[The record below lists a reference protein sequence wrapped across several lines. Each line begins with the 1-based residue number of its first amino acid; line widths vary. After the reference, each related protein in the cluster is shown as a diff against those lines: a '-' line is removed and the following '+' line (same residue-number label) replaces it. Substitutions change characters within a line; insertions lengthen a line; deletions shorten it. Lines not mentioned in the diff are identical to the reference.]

1 MMDFEIVKSLRHGL
15 QGSGQIF
22 ERTNVLPVRPVST
35 EPFKSVTGLQHC
47 LHTPSDQVKNS
58 HGSAGPVQTRR
69 GFVQVFVRSKLIL
82 PDPCKPGLRSLI
94 LCLNGRNI
102 GEKL

>member
-1 MMDFEIVKSLRHGL
+1 MMDFEIVESLRHGL

-22 ERTNVLPVRPVST
+22 ERTNFLPVRPVST
-35 EPFKSVTGLQHC
+35 EPFKFVTGLQHC
-47 LHTPSDQVKNS
+47 LHESFWSGEKF
-58 HGSAGPVQTRR
+58 AWFCGPVQTRR

-82 PDPCKPGLRSLI
+82 PDPSKPGLRSLI

>member
-22 ERTNVLPVRPVST
+22 ERTNFLPVRPVST

-47 LHTPSDQVKNS
+47 LHESFWSGEKFS
-58 HGSAGPVQTRR
+58 WFCGSSANKTRIRASFCAFKTDFAGP
-69 GFVQVFVRSKLIL
+69 L
-82 PDPCKPGLRSLI
+82 
-94 LCLNGRNI
+94 
-102 GEKL
+102 

>member
-1 MMDFEIVKSLRHGL
+1 MDFEIVKSLRHGL
-15 QGSGQIF
+15 QGSGQTF
-22 ERTNVLPVRPVST
+22 ERSHGTVNLLQDCSTAYTN
-35 EPFKSVTGLQHC
+35 
-47 LHTPSDQVKNS
+47 PSDQVKNS
-58 HGSAGPVQTRR
+58 HGSPGPMQTRR

>member
-1 MMDFEIVKSLRHGL
+1 MLARNRLNLL
-15 QGSGQIF
+15 QDC
-22 ERTNVLPVRPVST
+22 ST
-35 EPFKSVTGLQHC
+35 AYKNP
-47 LHTPSDQVKNS
+47 PDQVKNS
-58 HGSAGPVQTRR
+58 HGSVGPVQTRR